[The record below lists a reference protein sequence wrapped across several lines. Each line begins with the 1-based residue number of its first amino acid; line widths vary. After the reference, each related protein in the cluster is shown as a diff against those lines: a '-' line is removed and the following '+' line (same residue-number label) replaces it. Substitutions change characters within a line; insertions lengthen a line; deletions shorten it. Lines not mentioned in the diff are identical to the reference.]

1 MPHDRHWL
9 TRVLGS
15 GSDPDARF
23 SLANERTFLA
33 WIRSALALVAL
44 GIAVATFVSTTGTR
58 GLSVILACGL
68 IILGGLL
75 SVAAWLRWVQVERAL
90 RLDRGIPPTTLGIVI
105 AVGVG
110 ILACIALVA
119 VLVGD

>member
-1 MPHDRHWL
+1 MPRDVHWL
-9 TRVLGS
+9 TRMLGA

-68 IILGGLL
+68 IVLGGLL
-75 SVAAWLRWVQVERAL
+75 SFAAWLRWVQVERAL
-90 RLDRGIPPTTLGIVI
+90 RMDRGIPPTTLGIVL

-110 ILACIALVA
+110 ILAIIALVA
-119 VLVGD
+119 VLIAG